1 MVMTMMARKAWLVM
15 TMILTVVSVAGGTL
29 GASGDPGKRS
39 STTSTT
45 TKTATKRKTRLV
57 GSWLRREDAPTA
69 EGMDK
74 LPTLQD
80 LQDQLQ
86 RGHQERSAAGA
97 HGPQGRRKLIYN
109 GRPTGGSKYPSLV
122 SMWLG
127 TSNDVRIK

>member
-1 MVMTMMARKAWLVM
+1 MVMTRMIRKVGLVM
-15 TMILTVVSVAGGTL
+15 TMILTVASVEGGTL
-29 GASGDPGKRS
+29 GASGDPGERS

-57 GSWLRREDAPTA
+57 GSWLHREDAPPA
-69 EGMDK
+69 ERRDK
-74 LPTLQD
+74 LPTLPE
-80 LQDQLQ
+80 LHERLR
-86 RGHQERSAAGA
+86 RGHHESSAAGA
-97 HGPQGRRKLIYN
+97 DDQGRRKLIYN